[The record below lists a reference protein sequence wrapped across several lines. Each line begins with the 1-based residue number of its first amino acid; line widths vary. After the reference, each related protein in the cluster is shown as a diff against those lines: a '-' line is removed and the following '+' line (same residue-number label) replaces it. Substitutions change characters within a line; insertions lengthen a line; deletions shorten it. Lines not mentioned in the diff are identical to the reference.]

1 MSGIRINKSGLPITL
16 MKAIAT
22 DDRGNELFAVPK
34 ILVFISKEIVD
45 IGAIGSRDVKTLN
58 IDSQVHGYIPSVYSK
73 HAPELDLCIGQI
85 KRDCMEIDIVGYL
98 KNGARGQL
106 NGAKIGS
113 SKYFNDENGPHT
125 GWIKVVAKGYKV
137 EPLKD
142 KTK

>member
-1 MSGIRINKSGLPITL
+1 MNRIIASKGGLPITL

-34 ILVFISKEIVD
+34 ILVFLSKETVD
-45 IGAIGSRDVKTLN
+45 IGTIGSRDVKTLN

-85 KRDCMEIDIVGYL
+85 KRDCMEIDIKGYL
-98 KNGARGQL
+98 KNNARGQL
-106 NGAKIGS
+106 KRARIVFS
-113 SKYFNDENGPHT
+113 SYLNDKNGPHT
-125 GWIKVVAKGYKV
+125 GWIKVIANEYQT
-137 EPLKD
+137 EIIKD